1 MNPKSFGLA
10 QIAVMVVQFRPHP
23 SCLDSS
29 PLCSPLAFLWS
40 EVFWVC
46 D

>member
-10 QIAVMVVQFRPHP
+10 QIALLVVELGPHP

-29 PLCSPLAFLWS
+29 LLCSPLVFLLS